1 MMEVEV
7 YGRLTNIACNPGD
20 KLRLICFELTPD
32 EETAWLRSTTHSN
45 MQVSALGEHSPSQ
58 GSCFQGIILKLS
70 AAIA

>member
-20 KLRLICFELTPD
+20 KLRLICFKLIPD
-32 EETAWLRSTTHSN
+32 EEKAQLRSTTHSN

-58 GSCFQGIILKLS
+58 GSCFQDIILKLS